1 MWQSPNQRVRAAANA
16 RKRERERLK
25 MPFHIKRVVA
35 SVAVVVPGQAE
46 PTRVDVRVILN
57 DFTTKGM
64 GLFSAHR
71 FSSGDEVTIQLET
84 PSKIELKGK
93 IAWCQEYEVRGKV
106 LTEHSFSY
114 RVGLNFAFASPE
126 EEKAVKAFCDD
137 LLQNHHC
144 LAAAA

>member
-35 SVAVVVPGQAE
+35 SVGVQVVGQAE
-46 PTRVDVRVILN
+46 PLKVEVRVILN
-57 DFTTKGM
+57 DFTQKGM

-71 FSSGDEVTIQLET
+71 FSSGEDVTIELET
-84 PSKIELKGK
+84 PNKIQLKGK
-93 IAWCQEYEVRGKV
+93 IAWCQEYEVRGKI
-106 LTEHSFSY
+106 LTDHSFSY
-114 RVGLNFAFASPE
+114 RVGLHFVFASAE
-126 EEKAVKAFCDD
+126 EEQSVKAYCND

-144 LAAAA
+144 LAASA

>member
-35 SVAVVVPGQAE
+35 SVGVQVVGQAE
-46 PTRVDVRVILN
+46 PLKVEVRVILN
-57 DFTTKGM
+57 DFTQKGM

-71 FSSGDEVTIQLET
+71 FSSGEDVTIELET
-84 PSKIELKGK
+84 PNKIQLKGK
-93 IAWCQEYEVRGKV
+93 IAWCQEYEARGKI

-114 RVGLNFAFASPE
+114 RVGLHFTFASAE
-126 EEKAVKAFCDD
+126 EEQAVKTYCAD

-144 LAAAA
+144 LAASA